1 MRLNRKATCEIEC
14 CEYYF
19 RDSEMDS
26 FILKL
31 FERYPLELIGSKLC
45 EKQQLVELEGSDKYK
60 QVKAEVKKNL
70 ETPDELEK
78 LAKNE
83 DPIVRGI
90 VAGSLR
96 VTREMPKELVKK
108 IVEIA
113 EALGND
119 SHWYVRTKLL
129 ENRTFE
135 HCLSFRAEHGTNIED
150 YEKFKKLKEKLKND
164 PDWRVAIEAMRRL

>member
-1 MRLNRKATCEIEC
+1 
-14 CEYYF
+14 
-19 RDSEMDS
+19 MDS